1 MPAVYSKVDGA
12 YYPKKIETKM
22 YNLRYSIIACVV
34 KNNFYIHSNDP
45 AQLGKNVGNVNKQ
58 RNKRELNDQNS
69 ELLIEAQMNFFKIN
83 FI

>member
-1 MPAVYSKVDGA
+1 
-12 YYPKKIETKM
+12 M

>member
-1 MPAVYSKVDGA
+1 
-12 YYPKKIETKM
+12 M

-45 AQLGKNVGNVNKQ
+45 TQLGKNVGNVNKQ